1 MAEPTAVAPKT
12 ESISIMVTYFFGLL
26 LRCGMVLA
34 HVPFHLRAS
43 VSQHSTFFTLQLF
56 ILVALF
62 NVSSQSNSCER
73 LVTFVA
79 IYFCSIIVNA
89 FIHMFFQVIS
99 IGKRFTTEG
108 TFYFIVLVT
117 YVSFQIIIVT
127 KSLVTCSALVF

>member
-1 MAEPTAVAPKT
+1 
-12 ESISIMVTYFFGLL
+12 MVTNFLGLL
-26 LRCGMVLA
+26 MRYGMVLA
-34 HVPFHLRAS
+34 HVPFHLGAG

-56 ILVALF
+56 FLVALF
-62 NVSSQSNSCER
+62 YVSVQSKSCER

-89 FIHMFFQVIS
+89 VIHMFFQIIS

-108 TFYFIVLVT
+108 TVYFIVLVT
-117 YVSFQIIIVT
+117 YMSFQVIIIT